1 VKRSGR
7 MARDKGSLPAA
18 EARNVQDASM
28 AAERIPKPPELM
40 GREA

>member
-1 VKRSGR
+1 MKRSGR
-7 MARDKGSLPAA
+7 MARDKGSLP
-18 EARNVQDASM
+18 EMARNVQDASM